1 MMRSRTPVTKLY
13 AIVLISLL
21 ATAGKADDLATSF
34 KQAAALGDAQEKE
47 RAIQAYIHLDL
58 MPYYEKKYSPVFQS
72 CLASTDHPD
81 TSPFSFVAAIG
92 KDGHILRL
100 YVDRETNI
108 YACVRQ
114 TLQKDEFPRPPTSPH
129 YLHVSMSFGK

>member
-1 MMRSRTPVTKLY
+1 MKKPY

-21 ATAGKADDLATSF
+21 ATSGRAIELASSF

-47 RAIQAYIHLDL
+47 RATQAYIHLDL
-58 MPYYEKKYSPVFQS
+58 MPYYQKKYSPVFQS
-72 CLASTDHPD
+72 CLTSTDHPD

-92 KDGHILRL
+92 KGGRVLRL
-100 YVDRETNI
+100 YIDHETNI

-114 TLQKDEFPRPPTSPH
+114 TLQQDEFPHPPVSPY
-129 YLHVSMSFGK
+129 YLHVSMNFSK